1 MKKIFPGFRSLCEF
15 DYPDLDKIVFPS
27 SYVVN
32 EIHAVNKI
40 WFADKNV
47 AAIYSVTQVIVRG
60 GVRWL
65 RVFFSLSV
73 REAFSALIAE
83 GLSEGLKREYPFL
96 DWLIELKI
104 QKKLSGNLD
113 NDLFFFF
120 CLRHCSFFPS
130 FMTWFT
136 KGICFP
142 HLIWLTFRGKLSK
155 RFSAL
160 FTDQA
165 GCWGFWGFKI
175 IHAESQ
181 CLCWNYVTAVFL
193 ISYCCWAFK
202 TQGICWWF
210 TIPAL
215 VSICY
220 CLRTVL
226 NHFNYDL
233 WFQFGKRFLFC
244 FNDCSLQICVIKF
257 WSGF

>member
-1 MKKIFPGFRSLCEF
+1 MTS
-15 DYPDLDKIVFPS
+15 
-27 SYVVN
+27 
-32 EIHAVNKI
+32 
-40 WFADKNV
+40 
-47 AAIYSVTQVIVRG
+47 
-60 GVRWL
+60 
-65 RVFFSLSV
+65 
-73 REAFSALIAE
+73 
-83 GLSEGLKREYPFL
+83 
-96 DWLIELKI
+96 
-104 QKKLSGNLD
+104 
-113 NDLFFFF
+113 FFF
-120 CLRHCSFFPS
+120 CRRHCSFFPS

-202 TQGICWWF
+202 TQGICWRF
-210 TIPAL
+210 MIPAL